1 MPATRI
7 RSQKFIADDGTPIF
21 YQRRLPLSSPP
32 RAIILLV
39 HGLGEHSNRYT
50 YLFQRLVA
58 EGYAFYAPD
67 HRGFG
72 RSGGPRGHVRRFDRY
87 VRDLKQLK
95 GVIDEDFPATPKVIY
110 GHSMGGLIT
119 LSYAMAHPAD
129 FATLVAASP
138 GLANPPRAGR
148 LLLAALRV
156 ISLIHPTYSL
166 DGRGDHAGL
175 SRDPAEV
182 QRAMDDALCHG
193 RITARW
199 VTEFLKAQRRAR
211 RRPERLTTPSV
222 LIIQGTGDTK
232 VIPRVSR
239 DFFKRLEIEDKTY
252 RSYPGFYHELHNDLY
267 REQVL
272 DDIAAWLN
280 HRHPVVG

>member
-7 RSQKFIADDGTPIF
+7 RSQKFIATDGTPIF

-32 RAIILLV
+32 RAVILLV

-58 EGYAFYAPD
+58 DGYAFYAPD

-72 RSGGPRGHVRRFDRY
+72 RSSGPRGHVRRFDSY

-95 GVIDEDFPATPKVIY
+95 AVMDEEFPVTPKVIY

-119 LSYAMAHPAD
+119 LTYAMAHPAD
-129 FATLVAASP
+129 FTTLIAASP

-148 LLLAALRV
+148 WLMAGLRV
-156 ISLIHPTYSL
+156 LSLIHPTFSI
-166 DGRGDHAGL
+166 DSRADPAGL
-175 SRDPAEV
+175 SRDPAEIR
-182 QRAMDDALCHG
+182 RAMADPLCHG

-199 VTEFLKAQRRAR
+199 ATEFLKAQRRTR
-211 RRPERLTTPSV
+211 RQPERLTTPSV
-222 LIIQGTGDTK
+222 LFIQGTGDTK
-232 VIPRVSR
+232 VIPKVSR
-239 DFFKRLEIEDKTY
+239 DFFNGLEIRDKTY
-252 RSYPGFYHELHNDLY
+252 RAYPGFYHELHNDLF
-267 REQVL
+267 RRQVM
-272 DDIAAWLN
+272 DDVAAWLN
-280 HRHPVVG
+280 HRHPVLA